1 MQRAL
6 MITVFDAAGEGS
18 AKPSWVL
25 IHRARAD
32 GLRRTSLTPHG
43 TQSLAAS
50 GDCVLPTEKPDRYWS
65 APRAAGKPSDL
76 RLVNRQSRK
85 PDRYWSAPQAAKS
98 PMISV
103 LENGYPEKIGQVLV
117 RTSGRGKPDDFSPG
131 NRVCQE
137 V

>member
-85 PDRYWSAPQAAKS
+85 PDRYWSAPQAAES

-103 LENGYPEKIGQVLV
+103 PEIGYV
-117 RTSGRGKPDDFSPG
+117 RRSEVSHHPGRGFLRSLTQLPHERYSKK
-131 NRVCQE
+131 
-137 V
+137 